1 MATITIAGD
10 LAPIGRNIPAFQS
23 GPSRSLFDLGLSPRD
38 SLVVANL
45 ECPLADAGAA
55 IVKGGPALRAPAR
68 VANGLREFGV
78 SAVNLA
84 NNHIMDF
91 GPDGLNQTIAS
102 LSSAGVRCFGAGPT
116 SIHAAQPL
124 AIKWGDA
131 RLQFFGFAEREYNA
145 STPRTAG
152 ASLLE
157 ISSLVRVLQRASR
170 DSLVVVLFHAGN
182 EYFEY
187 PSPWLRDTCRL
198 AIQLGAGVVVCQ
210 HSHCIGSYEVY
221 NGGLIVYGQGNF
233 VFDMKTSKPG
243 WWLGLMVQLQIV
255 GNTLRGFQ
263 FAPFR
268 QAPGAAIVEPL
279 ESGFGDEVLSAF
291 EQRSAL
297 LADEDKFMAAWDR
310 FCEANRRNY
319 QSHLFGLG
327 RITRRVNRLLGFC
340 DLIPRKGQRNIG
352 NALRCQSHLEA
363 LRQLYSRE
371 KTC

>member
-1 MATITIAGD
+1 MANITIAGD

-23 GPSRSLFDLGLSPRD
+23 GPPRSLADLGLSPRD
-38 SLVVANL
+38 SLVIANL
-45 ECPLADAGAA
+45 ECPLADAGDA
-55 IVKGGPALRAPAR
+55 IVKGGPALRAPASAAKGIR
-68 VANGLREFGV
+68 SLGV

-84 NNHIMDF
+84 NNHIMDY
-91 GPDGLNQTIAS
+91 GPAGLDQTIAS
-102 LSSAGVRCFGAGPT
+102 LSSAGVRCFGAGRT
-116 SIHAAQPL
+116 SMDAALPAAL
-124 AIKWGDA
+124 EWGDA
-131 RLQFFGFAEREYNA
+131 KLQVFGFAETEYNA
-145 STPRTAG
+145 STQRTAG

-157 ISSLVRVLQRASR
+157 ISSLVRTLQRASK
-170 DSLVVVLFHAGN
+170 DSFVVALFHAGN

-198 AIQLGAGVVVCQ
+198 AIELGAGVVVCQ

-233 VFDMKTSKPG
+233 IFDMKTSKPG
-243 WWLGLMVQLQIV
+243 WWLGLMVQLQIA

-268 QAPGAAIVEPL
+268 QTPGANLVEPL
-279 ESGFGDEVLSAF
+279 EPGPGHQVLDAF

-297 LADEDKFMAAWDR
+297 LADEDKFLAAWDQ